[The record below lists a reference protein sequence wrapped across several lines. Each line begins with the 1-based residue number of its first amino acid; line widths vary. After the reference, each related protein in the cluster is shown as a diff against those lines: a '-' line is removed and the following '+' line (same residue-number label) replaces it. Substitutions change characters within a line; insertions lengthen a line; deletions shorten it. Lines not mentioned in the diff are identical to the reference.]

1 MKYCLTLF
9 ISCLAMPVLASPEW
23 LFQDAKTAANVAF
36 DVRAD
41 EVKVVVPEPPFATG
55 ELPSSLSLPLTDG
68 RIVTFS
74 LHPNALLPPTLAL
87 RYPAIKTYS
96 GSAADDPRSSGRF
109 DLTPQGFHGMFT
121 YRGKT
126 FYIDP
131 LFDGT
136 SYAVYTQQESWRRLD
151 DDEVLSSQL
160 GAQAARSV
168 LVSGN
173 QRKRYTIAISATGEY
188 TQFHGGTKAAALA
201 AIATLL
207 NRVNEV
213 YRRDVGAEFQLAADT
228 DKVIFTDPATDPFTN
243 STQDLTINETQQA
256 LLLSPGFDVGHVL
269 TTSGGGLATLG
280 ALCNPFSRSQGM
292 TGSSQPTGDAF
303 YIDYVAHELGHQM
316 GAEHSFNGT
325 SGSCGSGREA
335 SSAWEPGSGSSIMAY
350 AGICGDEDLQS
361 NSSPFFHSKS
371 IEQIRTKMAS
381 QPSCGTNLVLS
392 NNAPVVDA
400 GVDRVIPA
408 NTAFTLSGS
417 AVDLDGNP
425 LSYSWE
431 ELDLGS
437 ASTSA
442 ATMVDDGSRPLFRML
457 SPTQAPSRSLP
468 AMSSLIAG
476 VLAKGEAWPTTSRDL
491 HFRLAVRDGQG
502 AVSSDEMVV
511 QVVNTGAIFAIT
523 APLAGKM
530 VAGATQT
537 LSWNVAGTNQAPI
550 NCQKVDVALTQDSGS
565 NWTTLVAGVPNSGSA
580 SITLPTPLASGALLR
595 LSCSDNIFFAL
606 NTAARASSASGSSTG
621 STTTVSSGSSGGGGG
636 GGSVDPLWLV
646 LMAGGLLWRRC
657 CA

>member
-1 MKYCLTLF
+1 MKYGLTLF
-9 ISCLAMPVLASPEW
+9 LSCLAMPVLASPEW
-23 LFQDAKTAANVAF
+23 LFEDAKTAENVAF

-41 EVKVVVPEPPFATG
+41 KVRVVVPEPLFATG

-68 RIVTFS
+68 RIITFS
-74 LHPNALLPPTLAL
+74 LHPNTLLPPALAL

-96 GSAADDPRSSGRF
+96 GSAAEDPQSSGRF

-151 DDEVLSSQL
+151 EDEVLSPQL
-160 GAQAARSV
+160 GDLTARSV

-188 TQFHGGTKAAALA
+188 TRYHGGTKADALA
-201 AIATLL
+201 AIATML
-207 NRVNEV
+207 NRINEV

-243 STQDLTINETQQA
+243 STQDLTINQTQQA
-256 LLLSPGFDVGHVL
+256 LLLAPGFDIGHLL

-280 ALCNPFSRSQGM
+280 ALCNPASRSQGM
-292 TGSSQPTGDAF
+292 TGSPQPTGDAF

-350 AGICGDEDLQS
+350 AGICGEEDLQS
-361 NSSPFFHSKS
+361 NSVPFFHSKS

-381 QPSCGTNLVLS
+381 LPSCGTNLALS

-408 NTAFTLSGS
+408 NTVFTLSGS

-437 ASTSA
+437 ASTGA

-457 SPTQAPSRSLP
+457 SPTQVPSRSLP
-468 AMSSLIAG
+468 AMSSLISG
-476 VLAKGEAWPTTSRDL
+476 VLAKGEAWPTTSRNL

-502 AVSSDEMVV
+502 AVSSDETVV
-511 QVVNTGAIFAIT
+511 QVVNTGAVFAIK
-523 APLAGKM
+523 APLAGNM

-537 LSWNVAGTNQAPI
+537 LNWDVAGTNQAPI
-550 NCQKVDVALTQDSGS
+550 NCQNVDVALTQDSGS
-565 NWTTLVAGVPNSGSA
+565 HWTTLVAGIPNSGST
-580 SITLPTPLASGALLR
+580 SITLPNPLARGALLR
-595 LSCSDNIFFAL
+595 LACSDNIFFTI
-606 NTAARASSASGSSTG
+606 NTAERATATPGSSTG
-621 STTTVSSGSSGGGGG
+621 STVIGGSGGGGG

-646 LMAGGLLWRRC
+646 MLAGGAIWRRRC
-657 CA
+657 V

>member
-1 MKYCLTLF
+1 
-9 ISCLAMPVLASPEW
+9 
-23 LFQDAKTAANVAF
+23 
-36 DVRAD
+36 
-41 EVKVVVPEPPFATG
+41 
-55 ELPSSLSLPLTDG
+55 
-68 RIVTFS
+68 
-74 LHPNALLPPTLAL
+74 
-87 RYPAIKTYS
+87 
-96 GSAADDPRSSGRF
+96 
-109 DLTPQGFHGMFT
+109 
-121 YRGKT
+121 
-126 FYIDP
+126 
-131 LFDGT
+131 
-136 SYAVYTQQESWRRLD
+136 
-151 DDEVLSSQL
+151 
-160 GAQAARSV
+160 
-168 LVSGN
+168 
-173 QRKRYTIAISATGEY
+173 
-188 TQFHGGTKAAALA
+188 
-201 AIATLL
+201 
-207 NRVNEV
+207 
-213 YRRDVGAEFQLAADT
+213 
-228 DKVIFTDPATDPFTN
+228 
-243 STQDLTINETQQA
+243 
-256 LLLSPGFDVGHVL
+256 
-269 TTSGGGLATLG
+269 
-280 ALCNPFSRSQGM
+280 
-292 TGSSQPTGDAF
+292 
-303 YIDYVAHELGHQM
+303 
-316 GAEHSFNGT
+316 
-325 SGSCGSGREA
+325 
-335 SSAWEPGSGSSIMAY
+335 MAY

-431 ELDLGS
+431 ELDLGT
-437 ASTSA
+437 ASTSS

-457 SPTQAPSRSLP
+457 SPTQS
-468 AMSSLIAG
+468 
-476 VLAKGEAWPTTSRDL
+476 TSRDL
-491 HFRLAVRDGQG
+491 QFRLVVRDGQG

-646 LMAGGLLWRRC
+646 LMAGGLLWRRRC
-657 CA
+657 E